1 MSENK
6 AETVIKNLPNIKNAK
21 KYWPKELKQVIFD
34 TVVDIKKDKDG
45 RTVYVASEGVDKHQ
59 NENFVGYGRDGNV
72 AAVMKTSKTCNNQPW
87 TRVEHF
93 GPKGSHQFTL
103 FDDSYVLSAHHNDA
117 QKVGVIAKYC
127 EEPAFEISNNLEVTS
142 KHIAPEIKVR
152 DIKGRLI
159 LSQTQKGDYT
169 TYTYLQ
175 DTCAVTDY
183 AKAEVNINV
192 CKDNTKVQI
201 YDMVQT
207 VVHYEYKE
215 HDNRY
220 CNDIVPKYACET
232 ENGVLVKEYFFEM
245 DSIGS
250 FVHVID
256 YKNNEEYWRERD
268 VNHKYPEQGNAHPSN
283 FFVMAG
289 LKFTNKDEY
298 EAFRNNKVDEM
309 KVKEKAQEMLTAH
322 GPRHF
327 PMCGP
332 WGPFMG

>member
-6 AETVIKNLPNIKNAK
+6 AETVIKNLPNIKNVK
-21 KYWPKELKQVIFD
+21 KYWPKELKQAIYD

-45 RTVYVASEGVDKHQ
+45 RTVYVKSEDAAKHQ
-59 NENFVGYGRDGNV
+59 GENFIGYGRDGGV
-72 AAVMKTSKTCNNQPW
+72 STVMKTSITADNHPW
-87 TRVEHF
+87 TCVDQF
-93 GPKGSHQFTL
+93 GPKGKHQFNL
-103 FDDSYVLSAHHNDA
+103 FDNSYVLSARHNDA
-117 QKVGVIAKYC
+117 MKTGVIAKYDQ
-127 EEPAFEISNNLEVTS
+127 EPAFEITNTIDDNSEN
-142 KHIAPEIKVR
+142 IAPEIKVR

-159 LSQTQKGDYT
+159 LSQNKKGDYT

-183 AKAEVNINV
+183 ANTKVNV
-192 CKDNTKVQI
+192 RLCEDNKKVQI

-207 VVHYEYKE
+207 AVHYEYKE

-250 FVHVID
+250 FVHIID

-268 VNHKYPEQGNAHPSN
+268 MNHKYPEQGNAHPSN
-283 FFVMAG
+283 FFTMAG
-289 LKFTNKDEY
+289 LKFINKNEY
-298 EAFRNNKVDEM
+298 EAYRNNKVDEM
-309 KVKEKAQEMLTAH
+309 KAEEKAREMMKSH
-322 GPRHF
+322 PMRMCS

-332 WGPFMG
+332 WFG

>member
-21 KYWPKELKQVIFD
+21 KYWPKELKEAIYD
-34 TVVDIKKDKDG
+34 TVVDIEKDKDG
-45 RTVYVASEGVDKHQ
+45 RTVYVKTEDAAKHLS
-59 NENFVGYGRDGNV
+59 ENFVGYGRDGGV
-72 AAVMKTSKTCNNQPW
+72 STVMKTSITADKHPW
-87 TRVEHF
+87 TCVDHF
-93 GPKGSHQFTL
+93 GPKGKYKFNL
-103 FDDSYVLSAHHNDA
+103 FDNSYVLSSQHNNSFDT
-117 QKVGVIAKYC
+117 GVIAKYC
-127 EEPAFEISNNLEVTS
+127 EEPAFEISNTVDDNSANT
-142 KHIAPEIKVR
+142 AAEIKVR

-159 LSQTQKGDYT
+159 LSQNKKGDYT

-183 AKAEVNINV
+183 ANTQVNIRL
-192 CKDNTKVQI
+192 CKENKKVQI

-207 VVHYEYKE
+207 AVHYEYKE
-215 HDNRY
+215 HDPNY

-232 ENGVLVKEYFFEM
+232 ENGVLVKEYFFDM

-256 YKNNEEYWRERD
+256 YKNNEEYWRER
-268 VNHKYPEQGNAHPSN
+268 NQTQKYPEQGNAHPSN
-283 FFVMAG
+283 FFTMGG
-289 LKFTNKDEY
+289 LKFNNKDEY
-298 EAFRNNKVDEM
+298 ETFRNNKVDEM

-327 PMCGP
+327 GPMMCGP
-332 WGPFMG
+332 WF

>member
-21 KYWPKELKQVIFD
+21 KYWPKELKQAIYD
-34 TVVDIKKDKDG
+34 TVVDIEKDKDG
-45 RTVYVASEGVDKHQ
+45 RTVYVKSEDAAKHQ
-59 NENFVGYGRDGNV
+59 SKNFIGYGRDGGV
-72 AAVMKTSKTCNNQPW
+72 STVMKTSITADNHPW
-87 TRVEHF
+87 TCVDHF
-93 GPKGSHQFTL
+93 GPKGKHQFNL
-103 FDDSYVLSAHHNDA
+103 FDNSYVLSARHNDA
-117 QKVGVIAKYC
+117 MKTGVIAKYDQ
-127 EEPAFEISNNLEVTS
+127 EPAFEITNIVDDNSENT
-142 KHIAPEIKVR
+142 APEIKVR

-159 LSQTQKGDYT
+159 LSQNKKGDYT

-183 AKAEVNINV
+183 ANTEVNV
-192 CKDNTKVQI
+192 RLCKDNKKVQI

-207 VVHYEYKE
+207 AVHYEYKE

-256 YKNNEEYWRERD
+256 YKNNEEYWRER
-268 VNHKYPEQGNAHPSN
+268 NMTQKYPEQGNAHPSN
-283 FFVMAG
+283 FFTMGG
-289 LKFTNKDEY
+289 LKFNNKDEY
-298 EAFRNNKVDEM
+298 ETFRNNKVDEM
-309 KVKEKAQEMLTAH
+309 KVKEKAQEMLTTH

-327 PMCGP
+327 GPMMCGP
-332 WGPFMG
+332 WFG

>member
-21 KYWPKELKQVIFD
+21 KYWPKELKQAIYD
-34 TVVDIKKDKDG
+34 TVVDIEKDKDG
-45 RTVYVASEGVDKHQ
+45 RTVYVKTEDANKHQ
-59 NENFVGYGRDGNV
+59 NENFVGYGRDGGV
-72 AAVMKTSKTCNNQPW
+72 SAVMKTSMTVDNHPW
-87 TRVEHF
+87 TCVDHF
-93 GPKGSHQFTL
+93 GPKGKHQFNL
-103 FDDSYVLSAHHNDA
+103 FDNSYVLSARHNDA
-117 QKVGVIAKYC
+117 MKTGVIAKYD
-127 EEPAFEISNNLEVTS
+127 EEPAFEITNTVDDNSENT
-142 KHIAPEIKVR
+142 APEIKVR

-159 LSQTQKGDYT
+159 LSQNKKGDYT

-183 AKAEVNINV
+183 ANTQVNIRL
-192 CKDNTKVQI
+192 CKDNKKVQI

-207 VVHYEYKE
+207 AVHYEYKE
-215 HDNRY
+215 HDTNY

-268 VNHKYPEQGNAHPSN
+268 LNHKYPEQGNAHPSN

-289 LKFTNKDEY
+289 LKFNNKDEY
-298 EAFRNNKVDEM
+298 EAYRNNKIDDM
-309 KVKEKAQEMLTAH
+309 KVEAKAREMLTSH

-327 PMCGP
+327 GPMICCGP
-332 WGPFMG
+332 WG